1 MERAPSWAFAVIP
14 KDDTSDD
21 TNNPSQQQQSTHTD
35 DSLSNST
42 KTTAISSDQLLANDD
57 STQVQ
62 DADSFETL
70 SLVAQELRSGVNL
83 KDRSIKFKKYN
94 LTWKIQEGANW
105 LIKNKNMTI
114 GDAYNTLQK
123 LLDADLILAPA
134 QQVSSVNSS
143 DIWKFVVDEPIT
155 SISAKALLD
164 KKEDIGFY
172 GTILYKGNV
181 FWGDRFMALNQTEK
195 KLYIFN
201 SDKSQRPNHVVDL
214 TLAKIVVAECACK
227 TGWYCWTI
235 VDGASKKK
243 HSCCTT
249 HSKDQIAWLDNI
261 TKSGGTFEEEDIKS
275 GGSSIFDF
283 SGIDIDGNNVD
294 FSKFRGK
301 VCIVTNIAS
310 F

>member
-1 MERAPSWAFAVIP
+1 MEPTRAPSWASAIIP
-14 KDDTSDD
+14 KSDTSNPD
-21 TNNPSQQQQSTHTD
+21 TQQQPQNVV
-35 DSLSNST
+35 SN
-42 KTTAISSDQLLANDD
+42 DGVLAKGDVYDLVIGGNED
-57 STQVQ
+57 STQVN
-62 DADSFETL
+62 DPDSFEYL
-70 SLVAQELRSGVNL
+70 SHVAQELRSGVRL
-83 KDRSIKFKKYN
+83 KDRSIKFKKYT
-94 LTWKIQEGANW
+94 LTWKMQEGANW
-105 LIKNKNMTI
+105 LIKNKNMNI

-123 LLDADLILAPA
+123 LLDADLIVSPA
-134 QQVSSVNSS
+134 NSATSVNAS

-155 SISAKALLD
+155 AISAKALLD
-164 KKEDIGFY
+164 KKEDVGFS

-181 FWGDRFMALNQTEK
+181 FWGDRFMALNNTEK

-201 SDKSQRPNHVVDL
+201 NDKSPRPNHVVDL
-214 TLAKIVVAECACK
+214 SLAKIVVAECACK

-261 TKSGGTFEEEDIKS
+261 TKCGASFEEEDIKS

-283 SGIDIDGNNVD
+283 SGIDIDGNLVE

-310 F
+310 Y